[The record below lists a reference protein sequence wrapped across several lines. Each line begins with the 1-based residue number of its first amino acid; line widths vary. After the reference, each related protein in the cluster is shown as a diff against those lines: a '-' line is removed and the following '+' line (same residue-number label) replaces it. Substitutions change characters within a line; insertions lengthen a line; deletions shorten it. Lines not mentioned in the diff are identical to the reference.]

1 MSLISISSEKN
12 CLIVKILSYLMLIC
26 YNNEMCFVQQV
37 RHIHEIILPQF
48 QRDFISL
55 LPKEL
60 ALYVLSFLPPKDLL
74 RAAQT
79 CKYWNIL
86 AADNL
91 LWREKCREAGIEDH
105 VVFMDRRR
113 KKGTS
118 VSHVSPFKVGM
129 SIFCENERQLKY
141 GCKVTD

>member
-1 MSLISISSEKN
+1 MKS
-12 CLIVKILSYLMLIC
+12 
-26 YNNEMCFVQQV
+26 CFQV
-37 RHIHEIILPQF
+37 RHIHQVILPQF

-60 ALYVLSFLPPKDLL
+60 ALYVLSYLPPKDLL

-105 VVFMDRRR
+105 LQVMDKRR

-118 VSHVSPFKVGM
+118 AAHQSPYKV
-129 SIFCENERQLKY
+129 N
-141 GCKVTD
+141 

>member
-1 MSLISISSEKN
+1 MLHRKFYILHLLLLSHVILEGN
-12 CLIVKILSYLMLIC
+12 CLQSYC
-26 YNNEMCFVQQV
+26 YFTYQV
-37 RHIHEIILPQF
+37 RHLHQIILPQF

-91 LWREKCREAGIEDH
+91 LWREKCHEAGIENH
-105 VVFMDRRR
+105 LVVMDRRR
-113 KKGTS
+113 RKGTS
-118 VSHVSPFKVGM
+118 VSHMSPYKVPCG
-129 SIFCENERQLKY
+129 SL
-141 GCKVTD
+141 

>member
-1 MSLISISSEKN
+1 MTVRMYCTMKFF
-12 CLIVKILSYLMLIC
+12 YFFFMLPFQNPGHNVVNG
-26 YNNEMCFVQQV
+26 YHPPQV
-37 RHIHEIILPQF
+37 RHLHQIILPQF

-60 ALYVLSFLPPKDLL
+60 ALYVLSFLLPKDLL

-91 LWREKCREAGIEDH
+91 LWREKCREAGIDDH
-105 VVFMDRRR
+105 MIVMDRRR
-113 KKGTS
+113 RKGTS
-118 VSHVSPFKVGM
+118 ISHMSPFKVGGRCLHDF
-129 SIFCENERQLKY
+129 SVLNEI
-141 GCKVTD
+141 

>member
-1 MSLISISSEKN
+1 M
-12 CLIVKILSYLMLIC
+12 MLIFSCQVMQVGEMYIYIILEGNTFQSC
-26 YNNEMCFVQQV
+26 YFTHQV
-37 RHIHEIILPQF
+37 RHLHQIILPQF

-91 LWREKCREAGIEDH
+91 LWREKCHEAGIENH
-105 VVFMDRRR
+105 LVVMDRRR
-113 KKGTS
+113 RKGTS
-118 VSHVSPFKVGM
+118 VSHMSPYKVLYEGQRRQERLK
-129 SIFCENERQLKY
+129 SISQCN
-141 GCKVTD
+141 